1 MTGSTVL
8 PPVDPPKSFA
18 QVYALE
24 AQYQAIESEYKTL
37 MRRLNHTCVGKAAAS
52 TECVKAAQLNAD
64 MQTTLADLSSTLKET
79 GAPKKTTS
87 VIAQQKKLPELADG
101 LENAKLTATQQD
113 ATVTTNMYKSH
124 YLAWAL
130 GVAFLVALVWSRR
143 GRAV

>member
-1 MTGSTVL
+1 MTPL
-8 PPVDPPKSFA
+8 PPGEAPKSFA

-64 MQTTLADLSSTLKET
+64 MQTTLAELSNTLKET

-87 VIAQQKKLPELADG
+87 VIAQQKKLLDLADE
-101 LENAKLTATQQD
+101 LERDYSKLTASHED
-113 ATVTTNMYKSH
+113 AAVKTNMFKSQ